1 MLHMSEKIVNI
12 FETYIDNVYRVLL
25 YNYRGVHCPDH
36 IFGLIGKQFNIL
48 RASERL
54 KSILK
59 SMS

>member
-12 FETYIDNVYRVLL
+12 LETYIDNVYRVLL
-25 YNYRGVHCPDH
+25 YNYTGVHSPDH

-54 KSILK
+54 KSIL
-59 SMS
+59 